1 MVSEAGWRLL
11 DFFLLPGQWSVV
23 QILWVHV
30 YVHWLICLLRKEGVE
45 MMLSGMLNFDITVK
59 MIMVKSEAAPGHT
72 SVKFLLFVFP
82 SKAF

>member
-1 MVSEAGWRLL
+1 MVSEAGWGSL

-23 QILWVHV
+23 QILWVHA
-30 YVHWLICLLRKEGVE
+30 YVHWLICLLSKEGVE
-45 MMLSGMLNFDITVK
+45 MMSGMLNFDITVK
-59 MIMVKSEAAPGHT
+59 MIMVKSEATPGRA

>member
-1 MVSEAGWRLL
+1 
-11 DFFLLPGQWSVV
+11 
-23 QILWVHV
+23 
-30 YVHWLICLLRKEGVE
+30 

-59 MIMVKSEAAPGHT
+59 MIIVKSEATPGHA